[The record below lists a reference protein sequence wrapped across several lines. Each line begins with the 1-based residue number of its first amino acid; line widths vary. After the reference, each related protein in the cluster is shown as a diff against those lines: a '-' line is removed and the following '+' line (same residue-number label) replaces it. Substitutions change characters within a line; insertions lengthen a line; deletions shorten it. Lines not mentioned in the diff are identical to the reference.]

1 MNFTINRSAFISQ
14 LNNVLRAISS
24 KTTIPILTGLK
35 MVVNE
40 DNIVLTGSNSDI
52 TIESVINAND
62 ADNDLTIEDTGAIV
76 LPARFF
82 SDIVK
87 KLPDKKVTIEVTSGF
102 QADITSGSAKFQI
115 NGQDAENFPH
125 LPEIETNKSVTLP
138 NDILKEVIRQTVIA
152 VSKQESRPILAG
164 VHMTLKDGILTAVA
178 TDSHRLA
185 QRKVVLENIDNGI
198 DFDVIIPGKSME
210 ELSGMIS
217 DVHEDV
223 QMQVT
228 ENQVLF
234 IFGNT
239 HFYSRLLEGNYPET
253 SQLIPQ
259 TADTTVELEAGT
271 FLSSIERASLLSHES
286 RNDVVKLSL
295 KPSENLVRISGD
307 SPDIGTVEEEVVTSA
322 LDGNDLEISFN
333 PNYMKDALRSFGQAT
348 IKISFTSPLRPFT
361 LVPTED
367 QENFVHLITP
377 VRTFSERS
385 YISFIKKRLQNVLF
399 CNLFSIWHRLNLISI
414 ASLYSDF

>member
-62 ADNDLTIEDTGAIV
+62 ADNDLTIEATGAIV

-377 VRTFSERS
+377 VRTF
-385 YISFIKKRLQNVLF
+385 
-399 CNLFSIWHRLNLISI
+399 
-414 ASLYSDF
+414 

>member
-14 LNNVLRAISS
+14 LNNILRAISS

-35 MVVNE
+35 MVVNK

-62 ADNDLTIEDTGAIV
+62 AENDLTIEATGAIV

-164 VHMTLKDGILTAVA
+164 VHMTLKDGVLTAVA

-185 QRKVVLENIDNGI
+185 QRKVVLENIDNSI

-295 KPSENLVRISGD
+295 KPSESLVRISGD
-307 SPDIGTVEEEVVTSA
+307 SPDIGTVEEKVVTSA

-333 PNYMKDALRSFGQAT
+333 PNYMKDALLSFGQAT

-367 QENFVHLITP
+367 KENFVHLITP
-377 VRTFSERS
+377 VRTF
-385 YISFIKKRLQNVLF
+385 
-399 CNLFSIWHRLNLISI
+399 
-414 ASLYSDF
+414 

>member
-62 ADNDLTIEDTGAIV
+62 ADNDLTIEETGAIV

-164 VHMTLKDGILTAVA
+164 VHMTLKDGVLTAVA

-259 TADTTVELEAGT
+259 TADTTVELEAGA

-333 PNYMKDALRSFGQAT
+333 PNYMKDALRSFDQAT
-348 IKISFTSPLRPFT
+348 IEISFTSPLRPFT
-361 LVPTED
+361 LVPTGD

-377 VRTFSERS
+377 VRTF
-385 YISFIKKRLQNVLF
+385 
-399 CNLFSIWHRLNLISI
+399 
-414 ASLYSDF
+414 

>member
-62 ADNDLTIEDTGAIV
+62 ADNDLTIEETGAIV

-164 VHMTLKDGILTAVA
+164 VHMTLKDGVLTAVA

-259 TADTTVELEAGT
+259 TADTTVELEAGA

-322 LDGNDLEISFN
+322 LDGNDFEISFN

-377 VRTFSERS
+377 VRTF
-385 YISFIKKRLQNVLF
+385 
-399 CNLFSIWHRLNLISI
+399 
-414 ASLYSDF
+414 

>member
-1 MNFTINRSAFISQ
+1 MNFTINRSTFISQ

-239 HFYSRLLEGNYPET
+239 HFYSRLLDGNYPET

-377 VRTFSERS
+377 VRTF
-385 YISFIKKRLQNVLF
+385 
-399 CNLFSIWHRLNLISI
+399 
-414 ASLYSDF
+414 

>member
-14 LNNVLRAISS
+14 LNNVLRSISS

-62 ADNDLTIEDTGAIV
+62 ADNDLTIEETGAIV

-164 VHMTLKDGILTAVA
+164 VHMTLKDGVLTAVA

-259 TADTTVELEAGT
+259 TADTTVELEAGA

-377 VRTFSERS
+377 VRTF
-385 YISFIKKRLQNVLF
+385 
-399 CNLFSIWHRLNLISI
+399 
-414 ASLYSDF
+414 

>member
-62 ADNDLTIEDTGAIV
+62 ADNDLTIEETGAIV

-164 VHMTLKDGILTAVA
+164 VHMTLKDGVLTAVA

-217 DVHEDV
+217 DVHEDI

-377 VRTFSERS
+377 VRTF
-385 YISFIKKRLQNVLF
+385 
-399 CNLFSIWHRLNLISI
+399 
-414 ASLYSDF
+414 

>member
-35 MVVNE
+35 MVV
-40 DNIVLTGSNSDI
+40 DQDKITLTGSNSDI
-52 TIESVINAND
+52 TIESVID
-62 ADNDLTIEDTGAIV
+62 ASNEDYNLTVKEPGAIV

-82 SDIVK
+82 SEIVK
-87 KLPDKKVTIEVTSGF
+87 KLPDKQVTIEVTNGF
-102 QADITSGSAKFQI
+102 QADITSGNAEFQI
-115 NGQDAENFPH
+115 NGQDAGNFPH
-125 LPEIETNKSVTLP
+125 LPEIESDNTITIP
-138 NDILKEVIRQTVIA
+138 NDVLKEVIRQTVIA

-164 VHMTLKDGILTAVA
+164 VHFMLQDGLLTAVA

-185 QRKVVLENIDNGI
+185 QRKVALENVDSNIN
-198 DFDVIIPGKSME
+198 FDIIIPGKSLD

-217 DVHEDV
+217 DADEDIQV
-223 QMQVT
+223 QVS

-253 SQLIPQ
+253 SQLIPT
-259 TADTTVELEAGT
+259 TADTTVELDAGT
-271 FLSSIERASLLSHES
+271 FLASIERASLLSHES
-286 RNDVVKLSL
+286 RNDVVKLTLQPAS
-295 KPSENLVRISGD
+295 NRVQISSD
-307 SPDIGTVEEEVVTSA
+307 SPDIGTVQEEVATSS
-322 LDGNDLEISFN
+322 LEGQDLEISFN
-333 PNYMKDALRSFGQAT
+333 PNYMKDALRSFGQTT

-367 QENFVHLITP
+367 KENFVHLITP
-377 VRTFSERS
+377 VRTF
-385 YISFIKKRLQNVLF
+385 
-399 CNLFSIWHRLNLISI
+399 
-414 ASLYSDF
+414 

>member
-62 ADNDLTIEDTGAIV
+62 ADNDLTIEETGAIV

-164 VHMTLKDGILTAVA
+164 VHMTLKDGVLTAVA

-259 TADTTVELEAGT
+259 TADTTVELEAGA

-361 LVPTED
+361 MVPTED

-377 VRTFSERS
+377 VRTF
-385 YISFIKKRLQNVLF
+385 
-399 CNLFSIWHRLNLISI
+399 
-414 ASLYSDF
+414 

>member
-52 TIESVINAND
+52 TIESVISAND
-62 ADNDLTIEDTGAIV
+62 ANNDLTIEDTGAIV

-164 VHMTLKDGILTAVA
+164 VHMTLRDGVLTAVA

-185 QRKVVLENIDNGI
+185 QRKVVLKNIDNGI

-377 VRTFSERS
+377 VRTF
-385 YISFIKKRLQNVLF
+385 
-399 CNLFSIWHRLNLISI
+399 
-414 ASLYSDF
+414 

>member
-62 ADNDLTIEDTGAIV
+62 AENDLTIEATGAIV

-164 VHMTLKDGILTAVA
+164 VHMTLKDGVLTAVA

-185 QRKVVLENIDNGI
+185 QRKVVLENIDNSI

-295 KPSENLVRISGD
+295 KPSESVVRISGD
-307 SPDIGTVEEEVVTSA
+307 SPDIGTVEEKVVTSA

-377 VRTFSERS
+377 VRTF
-385 YISFIKKRLQNVLF
+385 
-399 CNLFSIWHRLNLISI
+399 
-414 ASLYSDF
+414 

>member
-14 LNNVLRAISS
+14 LNNILRAISS

-35 MVVNE
+35 MVVNK

-62 ADNDLTIEDTGAIV
+62 AENDLTIEATGAIV

-164 VHMTLKDGILTAVA
+164 VHMPLKDGDLTAVA

-185 QRKVVLENIDNGI
+185 QRKVVLENIDNSI

-295 KPSENLVRISGD
+295 KPSESLVRISGD
-307 SPDIGTVEEEVVTSA
+307 SPDIGTVEEKVVTSA

-377 VRTFSERS
+377 VRTF
-385 YISFIKKRLQNVLF
+385 
-399 CNLFSIWHRLNLISI
+399 
-414 ASLYSDF
+414 

>member
-62 ADNDLTIEDTGAIV
+62 ADNDLTIEETGAIV

-164 VHMTLKDGILTAVA
+164 VHMTLKDGVLTAVA

-259 TADTTVELEAGT
+259 TTDTTVELEAGA

-377 VRTFSERS
+377 VRTF
-385 YISFIKKRLQNVLF
+385 
-399 CNLFSIWHRLNLISI
+399 
-414 ASLYSDF
+414 

>member
-1 MNFTINRSAFISQ
+1 MIAMKFTINRTAFISQ

-35 MVVNE
+35 MVVNN

-52 TIESVINAND
+52 TIESVIDANNAD
-62 ADNDLTIEDTGAIV
+62 YDLTVSDPGAIV

-87 KLPDKKVTIEVTSGF
+87 KLPDKQVTIEVTSGF
-102 QADITSGSAKFQI
+102 QADITSGTVKFQI

-125 LPEIETNKSVTLP
+125 LPEIETNKTVTLP

-164 VHMTLKDGILTAVA
+164 VHMTLSDGVLTAVA

-185 QRKVVLENIDNGI
+185 QRKVALDSVDNNIDFN
-198 DFDVIIPGKSME
+198 VIVPGKSMD

-253 SQLIPQ
+253 SQLIPD
-259 TADTTVELEAGT
+259 TADTTVELDAGT
-271 FLSSIERASLLSHES
+271 FLASIERASLLSHES

-295 KPSENLVRISGD
+295 KPSENFVRISGD
-307 SPDIGTVEEEVVTSA
+307 SPDIGMVEEEVATTA
-322 LDGNDLEISFN
+322 LEGNDLEISFN
-333 PNYMKDALRSFGQAT
+333 PNYMKDALRSFGQST

-367 QENFVHLITP
+367 AENFVHLITP
-377 VRTFSERS
+377 VRTF
-385 YISFIKKRLQNVLF
+385 
-399 CNLFSIWHRLNLISI
+399 
-414 ASLYSDF
+414 

>member
-35 MVVNE
+35 MVVNK

-62 ADNDLTIEDTGAIV
+62 ADNDLTIEETGAIV

-164 VHMTLKDGILTAVA
+164 VHMTLKDGVLTAVA

-259 TADTTVELEAGT
+259 TADTTVELEAGA

-377 VRTFSERS
+377 VRTF
-385 YISFIKKRLQNVLF
+385 
-399 CNLFSIWHRLNLISI
+399 
-414 ASLYSDF
+414 

>member
-62 ADNDLTIEDTGAIV
+62 ADNDLTIEETGAIV

-164 VHMTLKDGILTAVA
+164 VHMMLKDGVLTAVA

-185 QRKVVLENIDNGI
+185 QRKVVLENIDNDI

-377 VRTFSERS
+377 VRTF
-385 YISFIKKRLQNVLF
+385 
-399 CNLFSIWHRLNLISI
+399 
-414 ASLYSDF
+414 